1 MEELK
6 ELLNNELE
14 LTAKLDEVNKDV
26 TEAVND
32 FINKGNVTNIS
43 LDESNNIKLDKLY
56 EKELYDIIIQ
66 EKKLSEKIAKRKE
79 EIKAFIEENKLGS
92 FETNLLTV
100 KYTSA
105 TTTTTL
111 DTTRLKKEK
120 PELAAEYSKVSARSS
135 SISINPNTMHL
146 ID

>member
-14 LTAKLDEVNKDV
+14 LTAKLNEVNNNV
-26 TEAVND
+26 TEAVKD
-32 FINKGNVTNIS
+32 LLNKDNAKNIS
-43 LDESNNIKLDKLY
+43 LDESNNIKLDETY
-56 EKELYDIIIQ
+56 EKELHDMIIQ
-66 EKKLSEKIAKRKE
+66 EKELSEKIAKRKE
-79 EIKAFIEENKLGS
+79 EIKAFIEENRLGS
-92 FETNLLTV
+92 FETNLLAI

-135 SISINPNTMHL
+135 SISINP

>member
-1 MEELK
+1 MEELR

-26 TEAVND
+26 TEAVNE
-32 FINKGNVTNIS
+32 FLNKGTVINIS
-43 LDESNNIKLDKLY
+43 LDESNNVKLDELY
-56 EKELYDIIIQ
+56 EKELHDMIIQ

-120 PELAAEYSKVSARSS
+120 PELAAKYSKVSARSS
-135 SISINPNTMHL
+135 SISINP

>member
-1 MEELK
+1 MEELR

-26 TEAVND
+26 TEAVNE
-32 FINKGNVTNIS
+32 FLNKGNVINIS
-43 LDESNNIKLDKLY
+43 LDESNNVKLDELY
-56 EKELYDIIIQ
+56 EKELHDMIIQ
-66 EKKLSEKIAKRKE
+66 EKELSEKIAKRKE

-105 TTTTTL
+105 TTITTL

-135 SISINPNTMHL
+135 SISISPIN
-146 ID
+146 

>member
-1 MEELK
+1 MEELR

-26 TEAVND
+26 TEAVNE
-32 FINKGNVTNIS
+32 FLNKGTVINIS
-43 LDESNNIKLDKLY
+43 LDESNNVKLDELY
-56 EKELYDIIIQ
+56 EKELHDMIIQ
-66 EKKLSEKIAKRKE
+66 EKELSEKIAKRKE

-135 SISINPNTMHL
+135 SISISPIN
-146 ID
+146 

>member
-26 TEAVND
+26 TEAVKD
-32 FINKGNVTNIS
+32 ILNKDKVTNIS
-43 LDESNNIKLDKLY
+43 LDESNNVKLDEIY
-56 EKELYDIIIQ
+56 EKELHDMIIQ
-66 EKKLSEKIAKRKE
+66 EKELSEKIAKRKE

-135 SISINPNTMHL
+135 SISINP